1 MTACAAWVSNLHR
14 DRESIVKDMAR
25 VLFLSYDGLTDP
37 LGRSQI
43 MPYFLGLS
51 RQHAIHIVSFEKKRN
66 PDLLSP
72 VQETL
77 EAAGI
82 GWTPLQY
89 HKKPSVL
96 STLYDIFLLERSC
109 RDLIQTFHPTV
120 IHCRSYITA
129 FAGLRRAHR
138 LPFLFDMR
146 GFYADERRESG
157 LWPSG
162 HPLYTA
168 IYRYFKWM
176 EKKFLRRSAHIV
188 SLTEA
193 GAEVMV
199 RDMQVSREKITVIPC
214 AADMAFFSEP
224 RFSRQRLRRELEIP
238 ETAPVLVYAGSLG
251 TWYLPV
257 EMMRFFRVFE
267 NLHPGSIFLILNQ
280 GEHHLALQAAE
291 KAGVDLRHVRLRSA
305 TREEMPHYLQA
316 ADAGLFFVFPTFSK
330 KASSPV
336 KMGEMLAA
344 GLPVIAN
351 SGVGDVEKIIQ
362 KTGCGLLVKDFSET
376 TFRAVAQ
383 LFEPH
388 KQAMKAQT
396 LSAAQKYFDLQRGIQ
411 KYHEIYEKL
420 SPF

>member
-1 MTACAAWVSNLHR
+1 
-14 DRESIVKDMAR
+14 MAR

-43 MPYFLGLS
+43 IPYFLGLS
-51 RQHAIHIVSFEKKRN
+51 RQHAIHIVSFEKKKN

-89 HKKPSVL
+89 HKKPPVL
-96 STLYDIFLLERSC
+96 STLYDMFLLERNC
-109 RDLIQTFHPTV
+109 HDLIQTFHPTL

-193 GAEVMV
+193 GADVMV
-199 RDMQVSREKITVIPC
+199 RNMQVIREKITVIPC
-214 AADMAFFSEP
+214 AADITFFSEP
-224 RFSRQRLRRELEIP
+224 RFSRQRLRRQLDIP
-238 ETAPVLVYAGSLG
+238 EAALVLVYAGSLG
-251 TWYLPV
+251 TWYLTV
-257 EMMRFFRVFE
+257 EMMQFFRVFE

-305 TREEMPHYLQA
+305 TRAEMPHYLQA

-362 KTGCGLLVKDFSET
+362 ETGCGLLVKDFSEA

-383 LFEPH
+383 IFEPH
-388 KQAMKAQT
+388 KQAMEAQT
-396 LSAAQKYFDLQRGIQ
+396 LSAAQKYFDLQKGIQ
-411 KYHEIYEKL
+411 KYNEIYEKL
-420 SPF
+420 SSF